1 MEANQRALPQG
12 AAWGLSKWEGLATQ
26 GVLTPFAARLSPTKL
41 GEPYNF
47 GCAIYLGRSVATFS
61 EAFFQNFPIQIGD
74 SEVVEEA

>member
-47 GCAIYLGRSVATFS
+47 G
-61 EAFFQNFPIQIGD
+61 
-74 SEVVEEA
+74 